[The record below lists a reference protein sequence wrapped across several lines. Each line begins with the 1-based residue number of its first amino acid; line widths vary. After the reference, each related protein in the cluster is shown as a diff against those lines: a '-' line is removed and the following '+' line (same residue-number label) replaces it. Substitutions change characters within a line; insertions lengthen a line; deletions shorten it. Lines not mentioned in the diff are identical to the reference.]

1 MIDIFNKIGSKIK
14 IESSIFCFG
23 SYYKMGSQRGIF
35 QFVEEIEELFIRE
48 FILVFCCSIY
58 MQIIEWL
65 IEVKVVLVSLL
76 NMEFFFYY
84 LLLNFLYYFFCFGKF
99 EYFLIIRYFLDKMKL

>member
-14 IESSIFCFG
+14 IESSIFRFG

-48 FILVFCCSIY
+48 FILVFRCSIY

-76 NMEFFFYY
+76 NMEFFF
-84 LLLNFLYYFFCFGKF
+84 
-99 EYFLIIRYFLDKMKL
+99 IICY